1 MREGLRDALDRLDA
15 HAALVGGA
23 LDVDRGDGL
32 AEPAIRHSL
41 VDHHAQDREREQPFC
56 SGGIADPFVRVRRRQ
71 RLTRLDVDERAGAAV
86 AERVHAREGPGV
98 VHVREPGLDEVGA
111 ERQDGLGV
119 LERVVRD
126 RVAIERDLV
135 GGADRLVGEGLQ
147 GDPGTRPERL
157 HPAVEQ
163 ATEVSVLELRDDG
176 DRPALAAGPERG
188 DLVRDDLR
196 RGVPRGGLESGAA
209 FANHRSGDPVGMIET
224 LERGLAPHAERARV
238 DRMVRVS
245 LELDDAPLAI
255 ARDDAAAGRAL
266 PAHGREPR
274 GDARHELLVR
284 HHQRKNGLAGLLASA
299 ARGGRAG
306 HRDDLEEVASVH
318 LPSAPAPIRPK
329 VASDRHAWL
338 RFIDGLSPDSTE
350 GGE

>member
-1 MREGLRDALDRLDA
+1 M
-15 HAALVGGA
+15 
-23 LDVDRGDGL
+23 
-32 AEPAIRHSL
+32 
-41 VDHHAQDREREQPFC
+41 
-56 SGGIADPFVRVRRRQ
+56 
-71 RLTRLDVDERAGAAV
+71 DERAGAAV
-86 AERVHAREGPGV
+86 AERVHAREGPRV

-135 GGADRLVGEGLQ
+135 RGADRLVGEGLQ
-147 GDPGTRPERL
+147 GHAGTCPEGL
-157 HPAVEQ
+157 PPSVEQ
-163 ATEVSVLELRDDG
+163 PTEVPVLELRDDG
-176 DRPALAAGPERG
+176 DRPALAAVLERG

-196 RGVPRGGLESGAA
+196 GGVPRCGLESGAA
-209 FANHRSGDPVGMIET
+209 FTNHRSGDPVRMIEA
-224 LERGLAPHAERARV
+224 LERSLASQAERARV
-238 DRMVRVS
+238 DRVVGVP

-266 PAHGREPR
+266 PAHGREP
-274 GDARHELLVR
+274 GGNTRHELLVR

-318 LPSAPAPIRPK
+318 LVGS
-329 VASDRHAWL
+329 H
-338 RFIDGLSPDSTE
+338 FIDCSSPDRTE